1 MKINKKHLLS
11 LFDQPVKDTIP
22 QLGVGDT
29 VRIGVLLVEGNKE
42 RTQYFEGTVISYKTR
57 GGQPIVLV
65 RKLSQG
71 IGVEKTFLLASPKIV
86 SVERKKMSK
95 VRRAKLYFLRGLS
108 GSKPRK
114 LKDQSWKLKDAS

>member
-1 MKINKKHLLS
+1 MKINKNHLLS
-11 LFDQPVKDTIP
+11 LFNQPPKENIP

-29 VRIGVLLVEGNKE
+29 VRIGILLVEGNKE

-57 GGQPIVLV
+57 GNQPIVLV

-71 IGVEKTFLLASPKIV
+71 VGVEKTFLLASPKIV

-95 VRRAKLYFLRGLS
+95 VRRAKLYFLRGLN

>member
-1 MKINKKHLLS
+1 MKINKNHLLS
-11 LFDQPVKDTIP
+11 LFKQPLKTDLP
-22 QLGVGDT
+22 QLSVGDT

-42 RTQYFEGTVISYKTR
+42 RTQYFEGTIISYKSR
-57 GGQPIVLV
+57 DGQPIILV

-86 SVERKKMSK
+86 SVERKKLSK
-95 VRRAKLYFLRGLS
+95 VRRAKLYFLRGLN

>member
-71 IGVEKTFLLASPKIV
+71 IGVEKLFLLN
-86 SVERKKMSK
+86 EKK
-95 VRRAKLYFLRGLS
+95 
-108 GSKPRK
+108 
-114 LKDQSWKLKDAS
+114 

>member
-1 MKINKKHLLS
+1 MKFNKNHLLS
-11 LFDQPVKDTIP
+11 LFNQPVKETIP